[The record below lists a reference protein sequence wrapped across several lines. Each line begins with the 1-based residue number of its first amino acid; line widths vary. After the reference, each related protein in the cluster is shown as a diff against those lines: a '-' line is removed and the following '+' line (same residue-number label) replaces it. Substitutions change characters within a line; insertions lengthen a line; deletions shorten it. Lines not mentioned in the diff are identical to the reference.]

1 MVIIRNIIHI
11 GKKDSYPSLNP
22 ALHFTPRNLKI
33 FLSKTFERKKN
44 KFKWKK
50 ELLNFLEFCQ
60 RLFFCSCYLGFCFS
74 IHHLSFNK
82 HYFYTSST
90 APLWCSPW
98 FVRQAGRVEDI
109 FISLREAALSKNVE
123 KSKIEAT
130 LLKPLLAISAI
141 AAVHLPTVYGL
152 IGLRDVNAPHCS
164 IDTEGGG

>member
-1 MVIIRNIIHI
+1 M
-11 GKKDSYPSLNP
+11 
-22 ALHFTPRNLKI
+22 
-33 FLSKTFERKKN
+33 E
-44 KFKWKK
+44 K

-164 IDTEGGG
+164 IDTEGGGRAHSTNRHSYWRTNEHLCLCKTLLCVYILPAFKKRYFVHSGRKV